1 MLSYSPSI
9 VETACRRLHCWVTCT
24 TMHSTY
30 ALLLGIVFL
39 VALPPSSRA
48 DAPPP
53 IAHLAPDEVKKAVE
67 LYNEIKGTVWLYK
80 WEKGVLPVGFG
91 EDGHIAMSPAWA
103 KYQWRVIGPR
113 QVLWQEKPGGEVKVL
128 DFNDDLTSFQARGWD
143 NAKKESGTPKGEK
156 IPK

>member
-1 MLSYSPSI
+1 MRSK
-9 VETACRRLHCWVTCT
+9 ARCGCT
-24 TMHSTY
+24 N
-30 ALLLGIVFL
+30 G
-39 VALPPSSRA
+39 
-48 DAPPP
+48 
-53 IAHLAPDEVKKAVE
+53 K
-67 LYNEIKGTVWLYK
+67 
-80 WEKGVLPVGFG
+80 KGVLPIGFG